1 MTRPDPARPPHD
13 LFDAIATLLEPGQR
27 EYFYQRMLYFRQLRP
42 DDELLR
48 IVEAI
53 GFLALIIRDAPHA
66 VAIEREH
73 LEQLLATHRASVEA
87 TAKAARAHQEQ
98 LDDRLTR
105 LPADIAAGISPPAI
119 AQAICESLRSC
130 LHGHSA
136 LSCASSRHS
145 GGKELLT
152 GSDRDPGYGSAHLL
166 VRRAVPVLPASP
178 PDARAR
184 VPWVGTAVSTAWS
197 RGRVD

>member
-13 LFDAIATLLEPGQR
+13 LFDAIATLLEPCQR

-87 TAKAARAHQEQ
+87 TAKAARAHREQ

-119 AQAICESLRSC
+119 AQAISESLRQAFVRR
-130 LHGHSA
+130 SA
-136 LSCASSRHS
+136 
-145 GGKELLT
+145 
-152 GSDRDPGYGSAHLL
+152 SDRGRTRPDVEAAARDHCGFSM
-166 VRRAVPVLPASP
+166 RRQ
-178 PDARAR
+178 RAR
-184 VPWVGTAVSTAWS
+184 
-197 RGRVD
+197 

>member
-13 LFDAIATLLEPGQR
+13 LFDAIATLLEPCQR

-87 TAKAARAHQEQ
+87 TAKAARAHREQ

-105 LPADIAAGISPPAI
+105 LPADIAAGINAPPASSVTGTAEPSIRRRGRSSSWI
-119 AQAICESLRSC
+119 AVSRGRLRPRDGPWSN
-130 LHGHSA
+130 SN
-136 LSCASSRHS
+136 RHS
-145 GGKELLT
+145 GSIT
-152 GSDRDPGYGSAHLL
+152 GGQSVRSSRPHCWWESSSGS
-166 VRRAVPVLPASP
+166 SC
-178 PDARAR
+178 
-184 VPWVGTAVSTAWS
+184 TAE
-197 RGRVD
+197 